1 MPNLSACWRR
11 APGVRFISFAIFAT
25 GVLALECLRN
35 SACIALVQAA
45 GRFVFFAALRM
56 NYSNSLRLLS
66 RSAGPMLFP
75 TAHCVHWFRLEVVIK
90 VTYLT
95 CTEDDLLR
103 QASYQG
109 QREDKPANQV

>member
-1 MPNLSACWRR
+1 M
-11 APGVRFISFAIFAT
+11 
-25 GVLALECLRN
+25 
-35 SACIALVQAA
+35 ALVQAA
-45 GRFVFFAALRM
+45 GRFAFFTALRI

-66 RSAGPMLFP
+66 QSVAPMLFP

-109 QREDKPANQV
+109 QRHANPAKDVVPSSP